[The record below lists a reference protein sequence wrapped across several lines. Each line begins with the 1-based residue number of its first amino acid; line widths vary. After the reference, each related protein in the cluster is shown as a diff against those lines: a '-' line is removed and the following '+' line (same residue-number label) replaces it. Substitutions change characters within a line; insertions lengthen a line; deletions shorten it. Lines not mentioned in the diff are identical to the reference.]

1 MPAPAGRSHLP
12 DYRAL
17 TRFAP
22 SPTGWLHLGHVAN
35 AAWTWQ
41 AASEA
46 GAAVVIRIEDHDRG
60 RCRLEYEAQIV
71 SDLEWLG
78 LVPEPESWASLRSG
92 GRSPWR
98 QSDCFA
104 LYQAALDQ
112 LAARGLVYG
121 CTCTRSTIARELGD
135 GLVEGRELRYRG
147 TCREKGIHPGPGV
160 GMRIRLPETEESF
173 EDLRLGPQRQRPQEQ
188 CGDLLARDRN
198 GNWTYQFAVTVDDVR
213 HGIDLVVRG
222 EDLLSCT
229 GRQLALARVLGR
241 TVMPRFLHHPLIRNA
256 AGEKLNQ
263 RDRPLS
269 LREMRGSGMTAI
281 EVLEQARRLSSLAV
295 SR

>member
-1 MPAPAGRSHLP
+1 MMPALAGRSHLSDRP
-12 DYRAL
+12 L

-35 AAWTWQ
+35 AAWTWH
-41 AASEA
+41 AAAEA
-46 GAAVVIRIEDHDRG
+46 GAAVVLRIEDHDRG
-60 RCRLEYEAQIV
+60 RCRPEYEARIL

-78 LVPEPESWASLRSG
+78 LEPEPESWASLRSG
-92 GRSPWR
+92 GGPSPWR

-135 GLVEGRELRYRG
+135 GLVEGRELRYPG
-147 TCREKGIHPGPGV
+147 TCREKGIQPGPGV

-173 EDLRLGPQRQRPQEQ
+173 EDLRLGTQRQHPQEQ
-188 CGDLLARDRN
+188 SGDLLARDRN
-198 GNWTYQFAVTVDDVR
+198 GNWTYQFAATVDDMR

-222 EDLLSCT
+222 EDLLSSP
-229 GRQLALARVLGR
+229 GRQLALARLLGR
-241 TVMPRFLHHPLIRNA
+241 TAMPRFLHHPLIRNQT
-256 AGEKLNQ
+256 GEKLNK
-263 RDRPLS
+263 RDRPMS
-269 LREMRGSGMTAI
+269 LREMRKSGVTAL
-281 EVLEQARRLSSLAV
+281 EVLEQARRLSWLGG
-295 SR
+295 

>member
-1 MPAPAGRSHLP
+1 
-12 DYRAL
+12 
-17 TRFAP
+17 
-22 SPTGWLHLGHVAN
+22 VAN
-35 AAWTWQ
+35 AAWTWRG
-41 AASEA
+41 AAKA
-46 GAAVVIRIEDHDRG
+46 GATVVLRIEDHDRG
-60 RCRLEYEAQIV
+60 RCRPEYEARIL

-78 LVPEPESWASLRSG
+78 LEPEPESWASLRSG

-112 LAARGLVYG
+112 LAAQGLVYG

-135 GLVEGRELRYRG
+135 GLVEGRELRYPG
-147 TCREKGIHPGPGV
+147 TCREKGIQPGPGT

-198 GNWTYQFAVTVDDVR
+198 GNWTYQFAVTVDDLR

-222 EDLLSCT
+222 EDLLSST
-229 GRQLALARVLGR
+229 GRQLALARLLGR
-241 TVMPRFLHHPLIRNA
+241 TAMPRFLHHPLIRTE
-256 AGEKLNQ
+256 AGEKLNK
-263 RDRPLS
+263 RDRPMTLS
-269 LREMRGSGMTAI
+269 ELRRSGVTASEVI
-281 EVLEQARRLSSLAV
+281 ERARRLSGLAV
-295 SR
+295 SGER